1 MATRSRLFGPGTS
14 VTTLGPFS
22 DVLSFLQKWPP
33 IVADAGPSVTRSS
46 FGAAGKGVDPG
57 YCRPPS
63 GWSTRPAAA
72 RPTVRRTVEP
82 IGSSGP
88 WRGFRINRFAATRF
102 DPRQVGTTPAIHR
115 VMKKSLVV
123 TTALAVLPLLTGTL
137 LADDLPPLALG
148 SRVRVTTNR
157 ELIGKLVARDD
168 QSLTLHLGDNK
179 DPVVVP
185 RAAIKRLEQSL
196 RPRNTQAQVVGG
208 WVGAAIAI
216 ALGVAAGSDCFGFG
230 CQSESESYR
239 MGAGFALLNSA
250 WLVPTGVGIGNII
263 GRERWRRVP
272 VERIKVGLTPT
283 PGRGVG
289 AAVSFS
295 F

>member
-1 MATRSRLFGPGTS
+1 
-14 VTTLGPFS
+14 
-22 DVLSFLQKWPP
+22 
-33 IVADAGPSVTRSS
+33 
-46 FGAAGKGVDPG
+46 
-57 YCRPPS
+57 
-63 GWSTRPAAA
+63 
-72 RPTVRRTVEP
+72 
-82 IGSSGP
+82 
-88 WRGFRINRFAATRF
+88 
-102 DPRQVGTTPAIHR
+102 
-115 VMKKSLVV
+115 MKKSLVV